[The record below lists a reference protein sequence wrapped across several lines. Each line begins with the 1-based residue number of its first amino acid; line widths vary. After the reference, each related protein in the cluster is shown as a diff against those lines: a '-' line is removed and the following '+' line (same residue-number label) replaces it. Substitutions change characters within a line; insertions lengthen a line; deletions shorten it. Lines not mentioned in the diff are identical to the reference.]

1 MLTLFLHPGES
12 LPPLPPAG
20 EQAPAPA
27 VEARPV
33 QLPQVLA
40 VNTPKADVMAE
51 VVRRVMGK

>member
-1 MLTLFLHPGES
+1 MTGIIHPGES

-20 EQAPAPA
+20 EQAPVPA

-33 QLPQVLA
+33 QLPRVLA